1 MHESAFEI
9 NDNIAIYDGYTDGTH
24 WNGWACPWFTKET
37 ALEIADAH
45 NALMNEFNA
54 LLPNNKAY
62 AIYNKT
68 EDTFIFYGYD
78 EAETEEFNCDRFASD
93 LLYDIQSIEHHL
105 EAQKSETLYIGF
117 RRYGVDNNAYIA
129 TKIPQ
134 ELDSTYRVIYSVKID
149 FEPDEY
155 YLAKVQVTLNE
166 VYYSTSAHEWLTLR
180 NSKKEE
186 N

>member
-78 EAETEEFNCDRFASD
+78 EAETEEFKGEDFTINGKTLHLYPIGNNCWIWD
-93 LLYDIQSIEHHL
+93 DIADFQTRDSKTVWNYLRSTYFYLNSKE
-105 EAQKSETLYIGF
+105 LYIIYHGILSEINGYMTMRELELYTDAF
-117 RRYGVDNNAYIA
+117 VRGYEAHKEVD
-129 TKIPQ
+129 
-134 ELDSTYRVIYSVKID
+134 YS
-149 FEPDEY
+149 
-155 YLAKVQVTLNE
+155 L
-166 VYYSTSAHEWLTLR
+166 
-180 NSKKEE
+180 SK
-186 N
+186 

>member
-1 MHESAFEI
+1 MIYFECFKNTAQPEI
-9 NDNIAIYDGYTDGTH
+9 TATGYVY
-24 WNGWACPWFTKET
+24 E
-37 ALEIADAH
+37 
-45 NALMNEFNA
+45 
-54 LLPNNKAY
+54 
-62 AIYNKT
+62 NKT
-68 EDTFIFYGYD
+68 EINMSSIYSKLIQ
-78 EAETEEFNCDRFASD
+78 EAGRYCDRFASD

-166 VYYSTSAHEWLTLR
+166 VYYSTSDHEWPTLR